1 MAQGIDAING
11 LLERTKRI
19 DTLLSDGTLMRDAVV
34 MYERDIAAENA
45 ATMFKGER
53 SDGSRIEPPYSPK
66 TIAIKRAKRHPY
78 DRVTLRDTGSFQGNL
93 YLEYNEEGFEITSSD
108 WKANPNSTSP
118 GGGIPLQAKYGDLI
132 FGLQQRSIDAF
143 APMVAAALLAF
154 MRKILEQ

>member
-1 MAQGIDAING
+1 MAKGIDAIYS

-108 WKANPNSTSP
+108 WKANPNSTSI

-143 APMVAAALLAF
+143 APMVATALLAS